1 MEILV
6 FLALLML
13 VSLPFAG
20 IGALVG
26 KVLTLAVPI
35 AFWLLV
41 IALQNQGLLPGPTM
55 SLGTALFATLVGVA
69 FAAGGLDLH
78 RRRPARAG

>member
-26 KVLTLAVPI
+26 NVLALAAPI

-41 IALQNQGLLPGPTM
+41 VALQNQGILPGPTM
-55 SLGTALFATLVGVA
+55 SLGTALFAALVGVA

-78 RRRPARAG
+78 RRGLARAG